1 MNILEKLISIL
12 MPDKACSSC
21 PQAQFGACQKPAV
34 FHDGVKKI
42 AVVGSPN
49 VGKSMTFN
57 CLTGAYAN
65 VSNYPGTTVEVFRGK
80 TILNGEE
87 YEIIDTPGM
96 YSLMPISE
104 EERVARN
111 ILLNEKPDIVLHV
124 IDAKNLER
132 MLPFT
137 LQLIEA
143 GLPVILV
150 LNIMDEAERLGI
162 KINVEVMEQ
171 ELNIP
176 VVATVSARREGID
189 ILKGKMEKYARTK
202 ICG

>member
-1 MNILEKLISIL
+1 MSILEKIINIL

-21 PQAQFGACQKPAV
+21 PQAQFGSCQKTVIPYE
-34 FHDGVKKI
+34 GVKKI

-57 CLTGAYAN
+57 CLTGAYAH
-65 VSNYPGTTVEVFRGK
+65 VSNYPGTTVEVFRGN

-87 YEIIDTPGM
+87 FETIDTPGM

-111 ILLNEKPDIVLHV
+111 ILLNERPSIVLHV

-132 MLPFT
+132 MIPFT

-150 LNIMDEAERLGI
+150 MNIMDEAERLGI
-162 KINVEVMEQ
+162 KINVESLEE
-171 ELNIP
+171 ELKVP
-176 VVATVSARREGID
+176 VVATVSAKGEGID
-189 ILKGKMEKYARTK
+189 ILKRKMEEYVRTK